1 MRLLSKLVVVVLLF
15 AGAAGAQ
22 DFWEK
27 KPYKDWTKDQVNKML
42 HDSPWSK
49 TFAIANV
56 KEDSF
61 GQPTSGEGRGE
72 TEQKIS
78 YYIQLRGAVP
88 VREAV
93 VRGAMIQNKYEKMAD
108 AQKKVVDENAERYIG
123 SSPRFLIVHVE
134 YETNVQYFDRAL
146 AEYWQSWPDGT
157 MPANVYLTTSSGKR
171 VSPINWKYERGG
183 GRAFEFYFPRE
194 VEGSPI
200 FSDEDKTFTIEFPN
214 PSIREL
220 TDRRAFVQFK
230 PDKMKYKGE
239 LIF

>member
-1 MRLLSKLVVVVLLF
+1 MRLGSKLAVVVLL
-15 AGAAGAQ
+15 AAGPVYSQ

-27 KPYKDWTKDQVNKML
+27 KPFTEWNKDQCNKVL
-42 HDSPWSK
+42 RDSPWSK

-61 GQPTSGEGRGE
+61 SQPTQGEGRGE

-78 YYIQLRGAVP
+78 YYIQLRGALP
-88 VREAV
+88 VRQAV
-93 VRGAMIQNKYEKMAD
+93 VRSAMIHNKYDKMSSEE
-108 AQKKVVDENAERYIG
+108 KKVVDQNSDRYLN
-123 SSPRFLIVHVE
+123 SSPRFLIVHVD

-146 AEYWQSWPDGT
+146 AEYWQSWPDGS

-171 VSPINWKYERGG
+171 ISPINWKYERGG

-194 VEGSPI
+194 VDGAPI
-200 FSDEDKTFTIEFPN
+200 ITDEDKTFSIEFPN
-214 PSIREL
+214 PRIREL
-220 TDRRAFVQFK
+220 SDRRAFVQFK
-230 PDKMKYKGE
+230 TDKMKYKGE